1 MDCQGNGIEPAG
13 EGDGNQSMN
22 SQCLVRSH
30 LAPCTASTISG
41 PRESFQFGWDFK
53 AQIILFHQNPAV
65 IFLQTKERSHPSPA
79 GTNLADLA
87 GDLAVSREVLKGN
100 EQFISFFVMQANGY
114 DSVAPNRKRF
124 VGTNAMQAST
134 GSKLVLKNIRWQEC
148 L

>member
-1 MDCQGNGIEPAG
+1 MFGEVSFWPLALLQQFPGLGNRFNLVGI
-13 EGDGNQSMN
+13 S
-22 SQCLVRSH
+22 
-30 LAPCTASTISG
+30 
-41 PRESFQFGWDFK
+41 K

-87 GDLAVSREVLKGN
+87 GDLVVSREVLKGN

-124 VGTNAMQAST
+124 VGTNAMQAYRLEA
-134 GSKLVLKNIRWQEC
+134 GVEEHQVAGVLIG
-148 L
+148 LSFFASVTLPTF